1 MINLPAAFTERMKQM
16 LGREYDAFIASYDK
30 ERSQGLRVNGLKAD
44 LAEFAKT
51 APFSLNPVAWAAEG
65 FAYGAEDRPGRHPY
79 HDAGVYYIQETSAMI
94 AASLLN
100 PQPGEMILDLCAAPG
115 GKSTQA
121 AARLSG
127 EGLLVSN
134 EIHPARAKILS
145 QNIERMGIRNAV
157 VTNED
162 SGRLTKYFPA
172 FFDGI
177 IVDAPCSG
185 EGMFRKNEDACD
197 EWSPENVENCA
208 ARQAE
213 ILDCAAEML
222 KPGGRLVYSTCT
234 FAPAENEGS
243 ISRFL
248 ERHPEFELLPAEKKD
263 GMMPGVPAWT
273 DHPAEGLEHTIRL
286 WPHHLKGEG
295 HYLAVLQKAG
305 VLSRTCQGYCRNG
318 VEKGINEK
326 ECREFF
332 AFAEENLVK
341 NITGNFLKFG
351 DQLYRMPEGM
361 PSIRNLK
368 VLRPGLHLGTLKK
381 NRFEPSHALA
391 LALRPDQVKHVCSL
405 ESDSPQVKAYLNG
418 QTLNMDGEKGWYL
431 VTVDGYSIGWG
442 KLAGGILKNH
452 YPKGL
457 RKNG

>member
-1 MINLPAAFTERMKQM
+1 MK
-16 LGREYDAFIASYDK
+16 
-30 ERSQGLRVNGLKAD
+30 
-44 LAEFAKT
+44 
-51 APFSLNPVAWAAEG
+51 
-65 FAYGAEDRPGRHPY
+65 
-79 HDAGVYYIQETSAMI
+79 
-94 AASLLN
+94 
-100 PQPGEMILDLCAAPG
+100 
-115 GKSTQA
+115 
-121 AARLSG
+121 G
-127 EGLLVSN
+127 EGILICN

-145 QNIERMGIRNAV
+145 ENIERMGVCNAL
-157 VTNED
+157 VTNETPQKLSD
-162 SGRLTKYFPA
+162 NFREYF
-172 FFDGI
+172 DRI
-177 IVDAPCSG
+177 LVDAPCSG

-222 KPGGRLVYSTCT
+222 KPGGRLVYSTST
-234 FAPAENEGS
+234 FAPAE
-243 ISRFL
+243 
-248 ERHPEFELLPAEKKD
+248 
-263 GMMPGVPAWT
+263 
-273 DHPAEGLEHTIRL
+273 
-286 WPHHLKGEG
+286 
-295 HYLAVLQKAG
+295 KAG
-305 VLSRTCQGYCRNG
+305 VLSKTYQGYCRNG